1 MRCAL
6 AVLIA
11 LLLFPA
17 TASAADDIPTAAAT
31 PVTEYAGTIVFSV
44 KDTDGYH
51 LTIQRA
57 GGEPERLA
65 VAPRD
70 APFDADI
77 GPDSNGSPELIYSRC
92 DNGIRHTGCD
102 LYVLSLSAG
111 ATERPV
117 DNANASESD
126 LAPTLWKGR
135 IAWARVY
142 PGDTGAVVYTKTLT
156 APRSQRSKRL
166 PGVPQKRNGAATNS
180 RQVEALELYGTHL
193 AEAVRY
199 GCERNC
205 SGLSTTEVR
214 MADTSSGSAEQV
226 AIAAS
231 GLSGQSW
238 IGPSF
243 HDGRLGFYK
252 ACLGDPS
259 GCNGD
264 VAGPFRY
271 RYSKRTYEKTSGPH
285 RVDGFADAGD
295 ALWETQ
301 SCDGGDNTGCHL
313 VRVTPLAYASTKPP
327 R

>member
-1 MRCAL
+1 MRRAL
-6 AVLIA
+6 AVLLA
-11 LLLFPA
+11 LLAFPA
-17 TASAADDIPTAAAT
+17 GASAADDIPTAAAT
-31 PVTEYAGTIVFSV
+31 PVTEYAGTIAFSV

-51 LTIQRA
+51 LTIQRP
-57 GGEPERLA
+57 GGDPERLA

-77 GPDSNGSPELIYSRC
+77 GPDSKGDPELIYSRC
-92 DNGIRHTGCD
+92 DNGIRRTGCD

-111 ATERPV
+111 AAERPV

-142 PGDTGAVVYTKTLT
+142 GGDSGAVVYTKTLT
-156 APRSQRSKRL
+156 APRAQRSKRL

-180 RQVEALELYGTHL
+180 REVEALELYGTHL
-193 AEAVRY
+193 AESVRY

-205 SGLSTTEVR
+205 SGLSTAELR

-243 HDGRLGFYK
+243 HDGTLGFYK
-252 ACLGDPS
+252 ACLGDP
-259 GCNGD
+259 GACQGG
-264 VAGPFRY
+264 AGGPFRY
-271 RYSKRTYEKTSGPH
+271 RYSKRTYTKSTGPT
-285 RVDGFADAGD
+285 RVDGFADAGE
-295 ALWETQ
+295 ALWETRG
-301 SCDGGDNTGCHL
+301 CDGGDNAACHL
-313 VRVTPLAYASTKPP
+313 VRVTPPAYASTKPP